1 MSVEGNAMR
10 FQVTFISDK
19 EILLPI
25 HYNSAVQGM
34 IYNNI
39 SEELANHLH
48 DSGYLYGQR
57 AFKLFTFSRIV
68 GKFKMLQEKEQII
81 FYPPVNLTI
90 SSPIDRFIYELGHK
104 MFLSDHVM
112 LGNNILKVDKFEC
125 PPEPTF
131 TSSMLIGMMSPMTI
145 YSTLKT
151 FDGRT
156 KTYFYSPYEKEFS
169 KIAEDNLRKKY
180 ALIYSVEPSDSM
192 KISIKPVNVTKE
204 CEKIIRYKNTI
215 IKAWRGVYLL
225 EGSPELIKVAYDAG
239 LGSKNSQGFGCFR
252 FLERGEDND

>member
-1 MSVEGNAMR
+1 MR
-10 FQVTFISDK
+10 FQVSFISDK

-39 SEELANHLH
+39 SEELSKHLH

-68 GKFKMLQEKEQII
+68 GKFKMLQENEQII
-81 FYPPVNLTI
+81 FYPPVSLTV
-90 SSPIDRFIYELGHK
+90 SSPIDTFIYELGQK
-104 MFLSDHVM
+104 ILLLDHVI
-112 LGNNILKVDKFEC
+112 LGNNILKVDKFEY

-131 TSSMLIGMMSPMTI
+131 TSSMLIGMMSPLTV

-156 KTYFYSPYEKEFS
+156 KTHYYSPYEKEFS
-169 KIAEDNLRKKY
+169 QIVEADLRKKY
-180 ALIYSVEPSDSM
+180 SLIHNMEPSDTM
-192 KISIKPVNVTKE
+192 RVSITPVKVSKE
-204 CEKIIRYKNTI
+204 CEKIIRYRDTV
-215 IKAWRGVYLL
+215 IKAWRGIYLL
-225 EGSPELIKVAYDAG
+225 EGSPELIKVGYGAG
-239 LGSKNSQGFGCFR
+239 LGCKNSQGFGCFK
-252 FLERGEDND
+252 FLERGESDYLG